1 MRLLAMALAV
11 VLGGTTVSVIAANVE
26 VGKAPPNFTLPS
38 KSGKNIRLSELK
50 GQVVLVN
57 FWASWCGPCAEE
69 LPKLQN
75 LQTQYQK
82 AGFTLAAVNIDTTK
96 ADGDKALQK
105 LKLNLDTLYDVN
117 RSAARDF
124 DIRTMPFTVIIDRN
138 GIARYV
144 HNGYASGVEKKYEQE
159 IRELLKK

>member
-1 MRLLAMALAV
+1 MR
-11 VLGGTTVSVIAANVE
+11 VLTTVVAIFLAGTAISAVAASVEI
-26 VGKAPPNFTLPS
+26 GKVPPNFTLPS
-38 KSGKNIRLSELK
+38 KSGKNIRLTELK

-69 LPKLQN
+69 LPVLQK

-96 ADGDKALQK
+96 ADGDKALQR
-105 LKLNLDTLYDVN
+105 LKLNVDTLYDVN

-124 DIRTMPFTVIIDRN
+124 DI
-138 GIARYV
+138 
-144 HNGYASGVEKKYEQE
+144 
-159 IRELLKK
+159 